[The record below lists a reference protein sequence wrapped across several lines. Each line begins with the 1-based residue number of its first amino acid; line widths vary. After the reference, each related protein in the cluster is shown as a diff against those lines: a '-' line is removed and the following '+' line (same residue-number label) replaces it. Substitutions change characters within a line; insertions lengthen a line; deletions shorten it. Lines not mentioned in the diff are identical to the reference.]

1 MIRITE
7 ISPCRKMTGKSSFL
21 INFDFNQKIV
31 DTLKTIPT
39 YYYHK
44 SDYSWEIPI
53 NYLSMALE
61 ALTFIDDVYLHLL
74 PAEESDPKQI
84 DFKLTKTEIDQFRFK
99 PFDHQIEGINFG
111 LNPKHTKWLLCD
123 SMGLGKTN
131 EIIWY
136 AETLKRR
143 GLIDHCLVICG
154 VDSLRQNWKKEIQKF
169 STESVLVLGEKVSKK
184 GKVSYT
190 SVDQRAK
197 QLLEPIEEFFVVVNV
212 ATLRSDKVVEAF
224 KKSKNKFGLIAV
236 DEAHK
241 ISNKSSQQG
250 ANLLKLN
257 SPYKIAATGTP
268 IVNSPLSAY
277 LLLSWTD
284 NDKSTLTTYKSN
296 YCEFGGFG
304 GKQVIGYKN
313 LDVLKEEMD
322 SCSIRRT
329 LDQVRDDMP
338 LKTVH
343 YEVIEMSDAHRKF
356 YEAVK
361 EGVKEEADRVEL
373 KSGNLLALTTRLRQ
387 ATACPAILTTQDILS
402 SKLERCV
409 EIVEDLV
416 SQGEKVVILS
426 TFKEPVYQLAKLL
439 EKYKPLVATGDVDDQ
454 IAFSRMDQF
463 QNDPISKVFI
473 GTHGKCGT
481 GFTLNAASYM
491 ICIDTPYTYSSFSQS
506 TDRIWRVTNT
516 RPAFITVL
524 TCGDSIDERVAA
536 IVENKKELADFLVD
550 GKENSISSGLK
561 DELMKIIKEL

>member
-74 PAEESDPKQI
+74 PDESENPKQI

-99 PFDHQIEGINFG
+99 PFDHQIDGINFG
-111 LNPKHTKWLLCD
+111 LDPQHTKWLLCD

-143 GLIDHCLVICG
+143 GLIDHCLIICG

-184 GKVSYT
+184 GKVSYA

-212 ATLRSDKVVEAF
+212 ATLRSDKVIEAF

-277 LLLSWTD
+277 LLLAWTD

-304 GKQVIGYKN
+304 NKQVVGYKN
-313 LDVLKEEMD
+313 LDVLKEEME

-356 YEAVK
+356 YDAVK

-373 KSGNLLALTTRLRQ
+373 KSSNLLALTTRLRQ

-439 EKYKPLVATGDVDDQ
+439 EKYKPWVATGDVDDQ

>member
-74 PAEESDPKQI
+74 PAEESEPKQI
-84 DFKLTKTEIDQFRFK
+84 NFKLTKAEIDQFRFK

-111 LNPKHTKWLLCD
+111 LDPKHNKWLLCD

-169 STESVLVLGEKVSKK
+169 STESVLVLGEKVSKT
-184 GKVSYT
+184 GKVSYA

-284 NDKSTLTTYKSN
+284 NDKSTLTTDIIIWSN
-296 YCEFGGFG
+296 FG
-304 GKQVIGYKN
+304 
-313 LDVLKEEMD
+313 
-322 SCSIRRT
+322 
-329 LDQVRDDMP
+329 
-338 LKTVH
+338 
-343 YEVIEMSDAHRKF
+343 
-356 YEAVK
+356 
-361 EGVKEEADRVEL
+361 
-373 KSGNLLALTTRLRQ
+373 
-387 ATACPAILTTQDILS
+387 
-402 SKLERCV
+402 
-409 EIVEDLV
+409 
-416 SQGEKVVILS
+416 
-426 TFKEPVYQLAKLL
+426 
-439 EKYKPLVATGDVDDQ
+439 
-454 IAFSRMDQF
+454 
-463 QNDPISKVFI
+463 VF
-473 GTHGKCGT
+473 
-481 GFTLNAASYM
+481 
-491 ICIDTPYTYSSFSQS
+491 
-506 TDRIWRVTNT
+506 
-516 RPAFITVL
+516 
-524 TCGDSIDERVAA
+524 
-536 IVENKKELADFLVD
+536 D
-550 GKENSISSGLK
+550 GS
-561 DELMKIIKEL
+561 

>member
-44 SDYSWEIPI
+44 ADYSWEIPI
-53 NYLSMALE
+53 NYLFMALE

-74 PAEESDPKQI
+74 PAEESDSKQI

-111 LNPKHTKWLLCD
+111 LDPKHTKWLLCD

-143 GLIDHCLVICG
+143 GLIDHCLIICG

-463 QNDPISKVFI
+463 QNDPISKVFM

>member
-1 MIRITE
+1 M
-7 ISPCRKMTGKSSFL
+7 
-21 INFDFNQKIV
+21 
-31 DTLKTIPT
+31 
-39 YYYHK
+39 
-44 SDYSWEIPI
+44 
-53 NYLSMALE
+53 
-61 ALTFIDDVYLHLL
+61 TFIDDIQLTLL
-74 PAEESDPKQI
+74 PENSEDPKQI
-84 DFKLTKTEIDQFRFK
+84 DFKLTKTEIDQFRFT
-99 PFDHQIEGINFG
+99 PFEHQIEGINFG
-111 LNPKHTKWLLCD
+111 LDPARPKWLLLD

-143 GLIDHCLVICG
+143 GIIDHCLIICG
-154 VDSLRQNWKKEIQKF
+154 VDSLRQNWKKEINKF
-169 STESVLVLGEKVSKK
+169 STESCVVLGEKISKK
-184 GKVSYT
+184 GKVSYV

-197 QLLEPIEEFFVVVNV
+197 QLLEPIEEFFVIVNV
-212 ATLRSDKVVEAF
+212 ATLRSENIVEAF
-224 KKSKNKFGLIAV
+224 KKSPNRFGLIAV

-250 ANLLKLN
+250 SNLLKLE

-277 LLLSWTD
+277 LLLSWTG
-284 NDKSTLTTYKSN
+284 NDQATLTTYKSN

-304 GKQVIGYKN
+304 DKQVVGYKN

-343 YEVIEMSDAHRKF
+343 YEVIEMSDTHRKF
-356 YEAVK
+356 YDAVK

-387 ATACPAILTTQDILS
+387 ATACPGILTSQDIMS
-402 SKLERCV
+402 SKIERCI
-409 EIVEDLV
+409 ELVEDLV
-416 SQGEKVVILS
+416 SQDEKVVILS

-439 EKYKPLVATGDVDDQ
+439 EKYKPLVATGDVADQ
-454 IAFSRMDQF
+454 IAFDRMDQF
-463 QNDPISKVFI
+463 QNDPISKVFM
-473 GTHGKCGT
+473 GTHGKVGT

-491 ICIDTPYTYSSFSQS
+491 ICLDTPYTHSSFSQS

-524 TCGDSIDERVAA
+524 TCEDSIDERVAE

-550 GKENSISSGLK
+550 GKENSISV
-561 DELMKIIKEL
+561 ELSNELRKIIKEL

>member
-1 MIRITE
+1 MIRIRETDC
-7 ISPCRKMTGKSSFL
+7 PRKMTGKSSFL
-21 INFDFNQKIV
+21 INFDFDQRIV

-44 SDYSWEIPI
+44 SDYTWEIPI
-53 NYLSMALE
+53 NYLSTVLE
-61 ALTFIDDVYLHLL
+61 ALTFIDDIQLSLISDEVN
-74 PAEESDPKQI
+74 DPKQI
-84 DFKLTKTEIDQFRFK
+84 NFNLTKAEIDQFRFT
-99 PFDHQIEGINFG
+99 PFEHQIEGINFG
-111 LNPKHTKWLLCD
+111 LTKNKWLLLD

-143 GLIDHCLVICG
+143 GIIDHCLIICG
-154 VDSLRQNWKKEIQKF
+154 VDSLRQNWKKEIGRF
-169 STESVLVLGEKVSKK
+169 STESCIVLGEKVSKK

-197 QLLEPIEEFFVVVNV
+197 QLLEPIEEFFVIVNV
-212 ATLRSDKVVEAF
+212 ATLRSDKIVEAF
-224 KKSKNKFGLIAV
+224 KKSPNKFGLIAV

-250 ANLLKLN
+250 SNLLKLN
-257 SPYKIAATGTP
+257 SPYKVAATGTP

-277 LLLSWTD
+277 LLLAWTG
-284 NDKSTLTTYKSN
+284 NDMSTLTTYKSN

-304 GKQVIGYKN
+304 NKQVVGYKN
-313 LDVLKEEMD
+313 LDVLKEELD
-322 SCSIRRT
+322 QCSIRRT

-343 YEVIEMSDAHRKF
+343 YEIVEMSDAHRKF
-356 YEAVK
+356 YDAVK

-387 ATACPAILTTQDILS
+387 ATACPAILTSQDILS
-402 SKLERCV
+402 SKIERCI

-439 EKYKPLVATGDVDDQ
+439 EKFKPLVATGDVADQ
-454 IAFSRMDQF
+454 IAFERMDQF

-491 ICIDTPYTYSSFSQS
+491 ICLDTPYTHSSFSQS

-516 RPAFITVL
+516 RPAFITIL
-524 TCGDSIDERVAA
+524 SCSDTIDERVAE

-550 GKENSISSGLK
+550 GKENTISSGLK

>member
-74 PAEESDPKQI
+74 PDESDNPKQI

-111 LNPKHTKWLLCD
+111 LDPKHTKWLLCD

-143 GLIDHCLVICG
+143 GLINHCLIICG

-184 GKVSYT
+184 GKVSYA

-212 ATLRSDKVVEAF
+212 ATLRSDKVIEAF

-277 LLLSWTD
+277 LLLAWTD

-356 YEAVK
+356 YDAVK

-463 QNDPISKVFI
+463 QNDPISKVFM

>member
-31 DTLKTIPT
+31 DILKTIPT

-53 NYLSMALE
+53 NFLSMALE

-99 PFDHQIEGINFG
+99 PFDHQIDGINFG
-111 LNPKHTKWLLCD
+111 LDPKHTKWLLCD

-143 GLIDHCLVICG
+143 GLIDHCLIICG
-154 VDSLRQNWKKEIQKF
+154 VDSLRQNWKKEILNF

-184 GKVSYT
+184 GKVSYA

-212 ATLRSDKVVEAF
+212 ATLRSDKVIEAF

-277 LLLSWTD
+277 LLLAWTD

-356 YEAVK
+356 YDAVK

-463 QNDPISKVFI
+463 QNDPISKVFM

>member
-53 NYLSMALE
+53 NYLSMVLE

-74 PAEESDPKQI
+74 PDESDNPKQI

-99 PFDHQIEGINFG
+99 PFDHQIDGINFG
-111 LNPKHTKWLLCD
+111 LDPKHTKWLLCD

-143 GLIDHCLVICG
+143 GLIDHCLIICG

-184 GKVSYT
+184 GKVSYA

-212 ATLRSDKVVEAF
+212 ATLRSDKVIEAF

-343 YEVIEMSDAHRKF
+343 YEVIEMSDTHRKF
-356 YEAVK
+356 YDAVK

-463 QNDPISKVFI
+463 QNDPISKVFM

>member
-1 MIRITE
+1 
-7 ISPCRKMTGKSSFL
+7 
-21 INFDFNQKIV
+21 
-31 DTLKTIPT
+31 
-39 YYYHK
+39 
-44 SDYSWEIPI
+44 
-53 NYLSMALE
+53 
-61 ALTFIDDVYLHLL
+61 
-74 PAEESDPKQI
+74 
-84 DFKLTKTEIDQFRFK
+84 
-99 PFDHQIEGINFG
+99 
-111 LNPKHTKWLLCD
+111 
-123 SMGLGKTN
+123 MGLGKTN

-143 GLIDHCLVICG
+143 GIIDHCLIICG

-169 STESVLVLGEKVSKK
+169 STESCIVLGEKVSKK
-184 GKVSYT
+184 GRVSYA

-212 ATLRSDKVVEAF
+212 ATLRSDKIVEAF
-224 KKSKNKFGLIAV
+224 KKSPNTFGLIAV

-250 ANLLKLN
+250 SNLLKLD

-277 LLLSWTD
+277 LLLSWTG
-284 NDKSTLTTYKSN
+284 NDQATLTTYKSN

-304 GKQVIGYKN
+304 DKQVIGYKN

-329 LDQVRDDMP
+329 LDQVRSDMP

-343 YEVIEMSDAHRKF
+343 YEIIEMSDAHRKF

-387 ATACPAILTTQDILS
+387 ATACPAILTTQDIMS
-402 SKLERCV
+402 SKIERCI

-416 SQGEKVVILS
+416 AQGEKVVILS

-439 EKYKPLVATGDVDDQ
+439 EKYQPLVATGDVDDQ
-454 IAFSRMDQF
+454 IAFDRMYQF
-463 QNDPISKVFI
+463 QNDPTLKVFM

-491 ICIDTPYTYSSFSQS
+491 ICLDTPYTHSSFSQS

-524 TCGDSIDERVAA
+524 TCGDSIDERVAE

-550 GKENSISSGLK
+550 GKENSISVGLSN
-561 DELMKIIKEL
+561 ELRKIITEL

>member
-74 PAEESDPKQI
+74 PAEEAEPKQI
-84 DFKLTKTEIDQFRFK
+84 DFKLTKAEIDQFRFK
-99 PFDHQIEGINFG
+99 PFDHQIDGINFG
-111 LNPKHTKWLLCD
+111 LDPKHNKWLLCD

-184 GKVSYT
+184 GKVSYA

-402 SKLERCV
+402 SKLERCI

-454 IAFSRMDQF
+454 VAFSRMEQF

-491 ICIDTPYTYSSFSQS
+491 VCIDTPYTYSSFSQS

-524 TCGDSIDERVAA
+524 TCEDSIDERVAA

>member
-99 PFDHQIEGINFG
+99 PFDHQIDGINFG
-111 LNPKHTKWLLCD
+111 LDPKHTKWLLCD

-143 GLIDHCLVICG
+143 GLIDHCLIICG

-184 GKVSYT
+184 GKVSYA

-212 ATLRSDKVVEAF
+212 ATLRSDKVIEAF

-343 YEVIEMSDAHRKF
+343 YEVIEMSDTHRKF
-356 YEAVK
+356 YDAVK

-387 ATACPAILTTQDILS
+387 ATACPAILTSQDILS

-463 QNDPISKVFI
+463 QNDPISKVFM

>member
-99 PFDHQIEGINFG
+99 PFDHQIDGINFG
-111 LNPKHTKWLLCD
+111 LDPKHTKWLLCD

-143 GLIDHCLVICG
+143 GLIDHCLIICG

-184 GKVSYT
+184 GKVSYA

-212 ATLRSDKVVEAF
+212 ATLRSDKVIEAF

-250 ANLLKLN
+250 TNLLKLN

-277 LLLSWTD
+277 LLLAWTD

-356 YEAVK
+356 YDAVK

-463 QNDPISKVFI
+463 QNDPISKVFM

>member
-61 ALTFIDDVYLHLL
+61 ALTFIDDVYLYLL
-74 PAEESDPKQI
+74 PDESDNPKQI

-99 PFDHQIEGINFG
+99 PFDHQIDGINFG
-111 LNPKHTKWLLCD
+111 LDPKHTKWLLCD

-143 GLIDHCLVICG
+143 GLIDHCLIICG

-184 GKVSYT
+184 GKVSYA

-212 ATLRSDKVVEAF
+212 ATLRSDKVIEAF

-277 LLLSWTD
+277 LLLAWTD

-338 LKTVH
+338 LKTIH

-356 YEAVK
+356 YDAVK

-426 TFKEPVYQLAKLL
+426 TFKEPIYQLAKLL

-463 QNDPISKVFI
+463 QNDPISKVFM

>member
-53 NYLSMALE
+53 NFLSMALE
-61 ALTFIDDVYLHLL
+61 ALTFIDDVYLYLL
-74 PAEESDPKQI
+74 PAEESDSKQI

-99 PFDHQIEGINFG
+99 PFDHQIDGINFG
-111 LNPKHTKWLLCD
+111 LDPKHTKWLLCD

-143 GLIDHCLVICG
+143 GLIDHCLIICG

-184 GKVSYT
+184 GKVSYA

-277 LLLSWTD
+277 LLLAWTD

-356 YEAVK
+356 YDAVK

-463 QNDPISKVFI
+463 QNDPISKVFM

>member
-74 PAEESDPKQI
+74 PVEESDPKQI

-111 LNPKHTKWLLCD
+111 LDPKHTKWLLCD

-184 GKVSYT
+184 GKVTYT

-373 KSGNLLALTTRLRQ
+373 KSGNLLVLTTRLRQ

-416 SQGEKVVILS
+416 NQGEKVVILS

>member
-111 LNPKHTKWLLCD
+111 LDPKHTKWLLCD

-143 GLIDHCLVICG
+143 GLIDHCLIICG

-184 GKVSYT
+184 GKVSYA

-212 ATLRSDKVVEAF
+212 ATLRSDKVIEAF

-356 YEAVK
+356 YDAVK

-463 QNDPISKVFI
+463 QNDPISKVFM

>member
-74 PAEESDPKQI
+74 PDESENPKQI

-99 PFDHQIEGINFG
+99 PFDHQIDGINFG
-111 LNPKHTKWLLCD
+111 LDPQHTKWLLCD

-143 GLIDHCLVICG
+143 GLIDHCLIICG

-184 GKVSYT
+184 GKVSYA

-212 ATLRSDKVVEAF
+212 ATLRSDKVIEAF

-277 LLLSWTD
+277 LLLAWTD

-304 GKQVIGYKN
+304 NKQVVGYKN
-313 LDVLKEEMD
+313 LDVLKEEME

-356 YEAVK
+356 YDAVK

-463 QNDPISKVFI
+463 QNDPISKVFM

>member
-74 PAEESDPKQI
+74 PAEESEPKQI
-84 DFKLTKTEIDQFRFK
+84 NFKLTKAEIDQFRFK

-111 LNPKHTKWLLCD
+111 LDPKHNKWLLCD

-169 STESVLVLGEKVSKK
+169 STESVLVLGEKVSKT
-184 GKVSYT
+184 GKVSYA

-491 ICIDTPYTYSSFSQS
+491 VCIDTPYTYSSFSQS

-524 TCGDSIDERVAA
+524 TCEDSIDERVAA

>member
-74 PAEESDPKQI
+74 PAEESDSKQI

-99 PFDHQIEGINFG
+99 PFDHQIDGINFG
-111 LNPKHTKWLLCD
+111 LDPKHTKWLLCD

-143 GLIDHCLVICG
+143 GLIDHCLIICG

-184 GKVSYT
+184 GKVSYA

-197 QLLEPIEEFFVVVNV
+197 QLLEPIEEFFIVVNV
-212 ATLRSDKVVEAF
+212 ATLRSDKVIEAF

-277 LLLSWTD
+277 LLLAWTD

-356 YEAVK
+356 YDAVK

-463 QNDPISKVFI
+463 QNDPISKVFM

>member
-74 PAEESDPKQI
+74 PDESDNPKQI

-99 PFDHQIEGINFG
+99 PFDHQIDGINFG
-111 LNPKHTKWLLCD
+111 LDPKHTKWLLCD

-143 GLIDHCLVICG
+143 GLIDHCLIICG

-184 GKVSYT
+184 GKVSYA

-212 ATLRSDKVVEAF
+212 ATLRSDKVIEAF

-277 LLLSWTD
+277 LLLAWTD

-356 YEAVK
+356 YDAVK

-463 QNDPISKVFI
+463 QNDPISKVFM

>member
-53 NYLSMALE
+53 NYLSTALE

-74 PAEESDPKQI
+74 PTEESDPKQI

-99 PFDHQIEGINFG
+99 PFDHQIAGINFG
-111 LNPKHTKWLLCD
+111 LDPKHTKWLLCD

-143 GLIDHCLVICG
+143 GLIDHCLIICG

-184 GKVSYT
+184 GKVSYA

-212 ATLRSDKVVEAF
+212 ATLRSDKVIEAF

-356 YEAVK
+356 YDAVK
-361 EGVKEEADRVEL
+361 EGVKEEADRIEL

-463 QNDPISKVFI
+463 QNDPISKVFM

>member
-99 PFDHQIEGINFG
+99 PFDHQIDGINFG
-111 LNPKHTKWLLCD
+111 LDPKHTKWLLCD

-143 GLIDHCLVICG
+143 GLIDHCLIICG

-184 GKVSYT
+184 GKVSYA

-197 QLLEPIEEFFVVVNV
+197 QLLEPIEEFFIVVNV
-212 ATLRSDKVVEAF
+212 ATLRSDKVIEAF

-250 ANLLKLN
+250 TNLLKLN

-277 LLLSWTD
+277 LLLAWTD

-356 YEAVK
+356 YDAVK

-463 QNDPISKVFI
+463 QNDPISKVFM